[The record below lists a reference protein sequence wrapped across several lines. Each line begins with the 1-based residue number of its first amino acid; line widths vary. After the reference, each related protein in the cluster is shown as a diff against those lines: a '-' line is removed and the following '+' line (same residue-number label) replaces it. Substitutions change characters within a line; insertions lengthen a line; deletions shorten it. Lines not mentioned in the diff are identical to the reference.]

1 MVTESLINSPLA
13 RARTLL
19 FVPGNRPERFRKA
32 LASGADGVVL
42 DLEDSV
48 PAIEKPG
55 AREAIAAA
63 WMDVTSTAVP
73 LIVRIN
79 NLGCDAGRDDLAWL
93 ASLSPPAGIML
104 AKAESASQ
112 LHSVAQALPGLP
124 ILPLIESAV
133 GLLALPDIARASGVL
148 RLVIGHID
156 FMADTG
162 LRCSDDERELDTLRF
177 NVAMQTRVNRLAPAI
192 DGVTVAID
200 DDARLQADT
209 RRMLNFGFGAKLCIH
224 PRQAPVVHAAMAPS
238 DAELDWARR
247 VLAADQASGGAAV
260 RLDGRMVD
268 LPVVLQAR
276 LTLVKARIDWPVCP
290 PEQPKT

>member
-1 MVTESLINSPLA
+1 MTTLSPLDSPLA

-32 LASGADGVVL
+32 LTSGADGVVL

-48 PAIEKPG
+48 PASEKPA

-63 WMDVTSTAVP
+63 WRDVTVAAVP
-73 LIVRIN
+73 LVVRIN
-79 NLGCDAGRDDLAWL
+79 GLGGDAGRDDLAWL
-93 ASLSPPAGIML
+93 ASLSPPAGVML
-104 AKAESASQ
+104 AKTESASQ
-112 LHSVAQALPGLP
+112 LHAVAQALPGLP
-124 ILPLIESAV
+124 ILPLIESAA
-133 GLLALPDIARASGVL
+133 GMLALPDIACASGVL
-148 RLVIGHID
+148 RLVVGHID

-162 LRCSDDERELDTLRF
+162 IRCSDDERELDTLRF
-177 NVAMQTRVNRLAPAI
+177 NVAMQTRVNCLAPAI

-209 RRMLNFGFGAKLCIH
+209 RRALNFGFGAKLCIH
-224 PRQAPVVHAAMAPS
+224 PRQAPVVHAAMAPN
-238 DAELDWARR
+238 DVELEWARR

-276 LTLVKARIDWPVCP
+276 QALARVRVDGSA
-290 PEQPKT
+290 